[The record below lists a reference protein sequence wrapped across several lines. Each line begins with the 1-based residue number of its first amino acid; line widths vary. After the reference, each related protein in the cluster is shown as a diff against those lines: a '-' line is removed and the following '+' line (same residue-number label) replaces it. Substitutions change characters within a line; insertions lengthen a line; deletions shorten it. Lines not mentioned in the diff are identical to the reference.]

1 MSILVHG
8 RWALGAAGLLLA
20 ASLGAQAQASKFH
33 FHAGFGA
40 AVLRSTGP
48 TLTQTYGSTNY
59 GTYELQTVN
68 ANVLLASAGLG
79 FDTPLLP
86 FGQGEHA
93 LGISLNAQFGIMA
106 SQAAESFN
114 SQTIFDFPEY
124 VTYRYGAKATKHAK
138 HPFGVGVGGGYR
150 FSRFFLPFR
159 APSAL
164 LEGVYT
170 AHDSDWFLRL
180 TADLQPTRFYNY
192 ASSQGPVEVLSIRE
206 VNIQIG
212 RSF

>member
-1 MSILVHG
+1 MSLSSKS
-8 RWALGAAGLLLA
+8 RRLLGAAGLLLA
-20 ASLGAQAQASKFH
+20 ASLGARAQAGKFH
-33 FHAGFGA
+33 FHAGYG
-40 AVLRSTGP
+40 VVLLRSTGP
-48 TLTQTYGSTNY
+48 SLSQTYGSTNY

-68 ANVLLASAGLG
+68 TPVLLANAGLG
-79 FDTPLLP
+79 FDAPLLP

-93 LGISLNAQFGIMA
+93 LGVSLNAQFGIMI
-106 SQAAESFN
+106 SQVAEGFSR
-114 SQTIFDFPEY
+114 QTIFDFPEY
-124 VTYRYGAKATKHAK
+124 LTYRYGAKASKHAK

-164 LEGVYT
+164 LEGVYSSQ
-170 AHDSDWFLRL
+170 DVNWFLRL

-192 ASSQGPVEVLSIRE
+192 ASSQGPVEVLNIRE